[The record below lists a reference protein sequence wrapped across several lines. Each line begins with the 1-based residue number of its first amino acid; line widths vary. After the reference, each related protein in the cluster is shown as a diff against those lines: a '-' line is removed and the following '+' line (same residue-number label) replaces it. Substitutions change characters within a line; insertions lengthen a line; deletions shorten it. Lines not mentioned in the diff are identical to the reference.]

1 VILAALALLI
11 GVPAT
16 PQDTTRLPTV
26 VVVRHAEKAS
36 ETDRDPPLSAL
47 GVARAAAL
55 DSVLEHAKVV
65 AIIVTPYRRTLET
78 AMPVARRH
86 MITPIVVPVAG
97 GVAAH
102 AYAVA
107 QAARGHDGVV
117 LVVGHSNTVLPI
129 VRALGGPTLADLCD
143 ASYAQL
149 FTVSTHG
156 SGASR
161 VIRTQFGAAD
171 PLHAASCPAM
181 MPQ

>member
-1 VILAALALLI
+1 MIVAVLALLL
-11 GVPAT
+11 GVAAT

-47 GVARAAAL
+47 GMARAAAL

-65 AIIVTPYRRTLET
+65 AIIVTPFRRTLET

-86 MITPIVVPVAG
+86 MITPTVVPVAG

-129 VRALGGPTLADLCD
+129 VRALGGPTLPDLCD

-149 FTVSTHG
+149 FTVSLHG
-156 SGASR
+156 GGGSR
-161 VIRTQFGAAD
+161 MIRTQYGAAD
-171 PLHAASCPAM
+171 APNASACPAM
-181 MPQ
+181 TPQ